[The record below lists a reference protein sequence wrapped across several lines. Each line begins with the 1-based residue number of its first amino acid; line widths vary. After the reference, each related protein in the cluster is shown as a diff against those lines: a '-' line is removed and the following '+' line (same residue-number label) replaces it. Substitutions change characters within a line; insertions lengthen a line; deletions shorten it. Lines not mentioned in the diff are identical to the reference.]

1 MDHNCD
7 FIGLYRLPSVAK
19 SRGFLTFFK
28 WFCSTISQPDCTLA
42 QLTLDIQPTRL
53 DMPHELG
60 DRANPDY
67 IAGFL
72 DGHTHH
78 QERAL
83 YCSLTQ
89 EEESLKL
96 FETH

>member
-1 MDHNCD
+1 
-7 FIGLYRLPSVAK
+7 
-19 SRGFLTFFK
+19 
-28 WFCSTISQPDCTLA
+28 
-42 QLTLDIQPTRL
+42 
-53 DMPHELG
+53 MPHELG

-78 QERAL
+78 QVRAL

-96 FETH
+96 SETKGSGKSTELKVEREFPRANTH